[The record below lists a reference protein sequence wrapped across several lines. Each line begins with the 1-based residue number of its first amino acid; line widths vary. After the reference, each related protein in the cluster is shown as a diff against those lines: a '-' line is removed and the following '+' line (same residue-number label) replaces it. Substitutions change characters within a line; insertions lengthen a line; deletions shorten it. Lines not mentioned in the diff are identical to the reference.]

1 MTLEEVSDAALAREA
16 ASGDERAF
24 SRLMT
29 RHKEPLYRFA
39 RRLTGDGDQAY
50 EVTQQT
56 FVSAWGAIS
65 RYDGR
70 PFDVWL
76 RAIALNK
83 VRDLSRRR
91 AVRRLFTGSQDEAAA
106 VPDPARS
113 AEGRLLD
120 RERLTALDRA
130 IAKLPEG
137 LKAPLVLTV
146 FDGRSQAQAG
156 AILGINA
163 KAVETRVYR
172 AKKRLAAM
180 LSDEAGLT

>member
-1 MTLEEVSDAALAREA
+1 VTPEEISDADLARGA

-24 SRLMT
+24 SRLVT

-39 RRLTGDGDQAY
+39 RRLTGDSDQAY

-56 FVSAWGAIS
+56 FVSAWGAIG

-70 PFDVWL
+70 AFDVWL

-91 AVRRLFTGSQDEAAA
+91 AVRRLFTGGDDEAAS

-120 RERLTALDRA
+120 QERLTALDRA
-130 IAKLPEG
+130 IAKLPDG

-146 FDGRSQAQAG
+146 FDGRSQAEAG
-156 AILGINA
+156 AILGLNA

-172 AKKRLAAM
+172 AKKRLA
-180 LSDEAGLT
+180 EALGSPGERD